1 MAKKDQKDDVTQDVQ
16 TAPKEQ
22 VQTQTE
28 NGADNAESAL
38 QSAPKSAVE
47 KHDESGDKEGQ
58 VIVPIGYSVKLR
70 EIHPQATYGRCGYR
84 FNKTDAV
91 YIAADDLT
99 AEQTLTLA
107 EDPWLELVPVCE
119 D

>member
-1 MAKKDQKDDVTQDVQ
+1 MAKKKQKDDATQDVK
-16 TAPKEQ
+16 TALEEKAK
-22 VQTQTE
+22 TQAET
-28 NGADNAESAL
+28 GSDNAESAL
-38 QSAPKSAVE
+38 E
-47 KHDESGDKEGQ
+47 KHDESDDKDGR

-84 FNKTDAV
+84 FNKNEAV
-91 YIAADDLT
+91 YLAADDLT

>member
-1 MAKKDQKDDVTQDVQ
+1 MAKKNQKDDVTQDVQ
-16 TAPKEQ
+16 TTPEEQ
-22 VQTQTE
+22 VQTQAE
-28 NGADNAESAL
+28 NGADNAESA
-38 QSAPKSAVE
+38 VE
-47 KHDESGDKEGQ
+47 KCGRITDKRQ
-58 VIVPIGYSVKLR
+58 RRASDFPIGYSIKLR

-84 FNKTDAV
+84 FNKTEAV
-91 YIAADDLT
+91 YLAVEDLT

>member
-1 MAKKDQKDDVTQDVQ
+1 MAKKNPKDDVTQDVQ
-16 TAPKEQ
+16 TTPEEQ
-22 VQTQTE
+22 VQPQAE
-28 NGADNAESAL
+28 NGADNAESA
-38 QSAPKSAVE
+38 VE
-47 KHDESGDKEGQ
+47 KHDKSGDKEGQ
-58 VIVPIGYSVKLR
+58 VIVPIGYSIKLR

-84 FNKTDAV
+84 FNKIDEV

-107 EDPWLELVPVCE
+107 EDPWLELIPVCE

>member
-1 MAKKDQKDDVTQDVQ
+1 MAKKNQKDEVAQDVQ
-16 TAPKEQ
+16 TAPDEQ
-22 VQTQTE
+22 AQIQVET
-28 NGADNAESAL
+28 GADNAESA
-38 QSAPKSAVE
+38 VE
-47 KHDESGDKEGQ
+47 KHDEQDDKEGR
-58 VIVPIGYSVKLR
+58 VIVPIGYSIKLR

>member
-1 MAKKDQKDDVTQDVQ
+1 MAKKNQKDEVAQDVQ
-16 TAPKEQ
+16 TAPDEQ

-28 NGADNAESAL
+28 NGADNAESAP
-38 QSAPKSAVE
+38 QSAVE
-47 KHDESGDKEGQ
+47 KHDESDDKEGQ

-84 FNKTDAV
+84 FNKTDEV

>member
-1 MAKKDQKDDVTQDVQ
+1 MAKKKPKDEATKPQDEQ
-16 TAPKEQ
+16 TPPDEK
-22 VQTQTE
+22 VKTQTD
-28 NGADNAESAL
+28 GADNAEN
-38 QSAPKSAVE
+38 APKSAVE
-47 KHDESGDKEGQ
+47 KHDESDDKEGQ

-70 EIHPQATYGRCGYR
+70 DIHPQATYGRCGYR
-84 FNKTDAV
+84 FNKVDAV

>member
-1 MAKKDQKDDVTQDVQ
+1 MAKKNQKDDVTQDVQ
-16 TAPKEQ
+16 TTPEEQ
-22 VQTQTE
+22 VQTRAE
-28 NGADNAESAL
+28 NGADNAESA
-38 QSAPKSAVE
+38 VE
-47 KHDESGDKEGQ
+47 NVGESQTNDKEGQ
-58 VIVPIGYSVKLR
+58 VIVPIGYSIKLR

-84 FNKTDAV
+84 FNKTEAV
-91 YIAADDLT
+91 YLAVEDLT

>member
-1 MAKKDQKDDVTQDVQ
+1 MANQNPKDDVTQDVQ
-16 TAPKEQ
+16 TAPDEQ
-22 VQTQTE
+22 AQTQTE
-28 NGADNAESAL
+28 NGADNAESTP
-38 QSAPKSAVE
+38 QSAVE

-58 VIVPIGYSVKLR
+58 VIVPIGYSIKLR
-70 EIHPQATYGRCGYR
+70 DIHPQSTYGRCGYR
-84 FNKTDAV
+84 FNKNDAV

>member
-1 MAKKDQKDDVTQDVQ
+1 MAKKNQKDDVTQDVQ
-16 TAPKEQ
+16 TAPEEQ
-22 VQTQTE
+22 EQTQAE

-38 QSAPKSAVE
+38 KSAVE
-47 KHDESGDKEGQ
+47 KHDESDDKEGQ
-58 VIVPIGYSVKLR
+58 VIVPIGYSIKLR

>member
-1 MAKKDQKDDVTQDVQ
+1 MAKKNQKDDVTQDVQ
-16 TAPKEQ
+16 TAPEEQ
-22 VQTQTE
+22 AQTQAE
-28 NGADNAESAL
+28 NGADNAE
-38 QSAPKSAVE
+38 SAPKSAVE

-58 VIVPIGYSVKLR
+58 VIVPIGYSIKLR

-84 FNKTDAV
+84 FNKTDEV

>member
-16 TAPKEQ
+16 TAPEEQ
-22 VQTQTE
+22 VQNQTE
-28 NGADNAESAL
+28 NGVDNAESTL
-38 QSAPKSAVE
+38 KSAVE
-47 KHDESGDKEGQ
+47 KHDESDDKEGQ
-58 VIVPIGYSVKLR
+58 VIVPIGYSIKLR

-84 FNKTDAV
+84 FNKTDEV

-99 AEQTLTLA
+99 AEQTLTLS

>member
-1 MAKKDQKDDVTQDVQ
+1 MQ
-16 TAPKEQ
+16 TAPEEQ
-22 VQTQTE
+22 VQAQTE
-28 NGADNAESAL
+28 NVADNAE
-38 QSAPKSAVE
+38 SAPKSAVE
-47 KHDESGDKEGQ
+47 KHDESDDKEGQ
-58 VIVPIGYSVKLR
+58 VIVPIGYSIKLR
-70 EIHPQATYGRCGYR
+70 DIHPQATYGRCGYR
-84 FNKTDAV
+84 FNKTDEV

>member
-1 MAKKDQKDDVTQDVQ
+1 MAKKNQKDDVTQDVQ
-16 TAPKEQ
+16 TALDEQ
-22 VQTQTE
+22 AQTQAE
-28 NGADNAESAL
+28 NGADNAE
-38 QSAPKSAVE
+38 SAPKSAVE
-47 KHDESGDKEGQ
+47 KHDESDDKEGQ
-58 VIVPIGYSVKLR
+58 VIVPIGYSIKLR

-84 FNKTDAV
+84 FNKTDEV

>member
-16 TAPKEQ
+16 TAQEEQ
-22 VQTQTE
+22 AQPQAET
-28 NGADNAESAL
+28 GADNAER
-38 QSAPKSAVE
+38 AVE

-84 FNKTDAV
+84 FNKNEAV
-91 YIAADDLT
+91 YLAADDLT

-107 EDPWLELVPVCE
+107 EDPWLELIPVCE

>member
-16 TAPKEQ
+16 TAPEEQ
-22 VQTQTE
+22 AQTQAE
-28 NGADNAESAL
+28 NGADNAE
-38 QSAPKSAVE
+38 SAPKSAVE
-47 KHDESGDKEGQ
+47 KHDESDDKEGQ

-84 FNKTDAV
+84 FNKVDAV

>member
-1 MAKKDQKDDVTQDVQ
+1 MAKKKPKDEATKPQDEQ
-16 TAPKEQ
+16 TPPDEK
-22 VQTQTE
+22 VKTQTD
-28 NGADNAESAL
+28 GADNAESA
-38 QSAPKSAVE
+38 PKSAVK
-47 KHDESGDKEGQ
+47 KHDESGDKEGL

-70 EIHPQATYGRCGYR
+70 DIHPQATYGRCGYR
-84 FNKTDAV
+84 FNKVDAV

>member
-1 MAKKDQKDDVTQDVQ
+1 MAKINQEDDVTQDVQ
-16 TAPKEQ
+16 TATEEQ
-22 VQTQTE
+22 AQIQAE
-28 NGADNAESAL
+28 DGADNAESA
-38 QSAPKSAVE
+38 VE
-47 KHDESGDKEGQ
+47 NVSESQTNDKEGQ
-58 VIVPIGYSVKLR
+58 VIVPIGYSIKLR

-84 FNKTDAV
+84 FNKTDEV